1 MKILKRFELES
12 NPVNKEFLI
21 LTYLIILLFFSPFR
35 VFADNLQEVKLTNS
49 NRVNIQKI
57 KKTLVGEIKNE
68 IQHYSDIHGWKK
80 VVPNIKVNI
89 PKAITSLPQCPA
101 PVRFTAQ
108 DNQQQPIG
116 RLKKQITC
124 ESSTVNW
131 RLNATVYVQL
141 TLPVMVAR
149 TLIHRDEIITR
160 DMLDSKKLQLKA
172 PKSII
177 TNVDQVIGLHTN
189 RRIRQGQLI
198 TENLLKKP
206 FLINKGDQV
215 LIVAKKGKFEAST
228 KGVALDHGKMKEQI
242 KVENTANQKVIHA
255 RVFAQGKVE
264 TIF

>member
-1 MKILKRFELES
+1 MLKILEVVS
-12 NPVNKEFLI
+12 NPAKKAFVS
-21 LTYLIILLFFSPFR
+21 LTYLIILVIFLPFS
-35 VFADNLQEVKLTNS
+35 VFADNLQEVKLITSNS
-49 NRVNIQKI
+49 VNIQKI
-57 KKTLVGEIKNE
+57 KSALVDEIKNE

-80 VVPNIKVNI
+80 VVPNINVNI
-89 PKAITSLPQCPA
+89 PKAISSLPHCPE

-108 DNQQQPIG
+108 DNQSQPVG
-116 RLKKQITC
+116 RLKRQVKC
-124 ESSTVNW
+124 ESPTVNW

-149 TLIHRDEIITR
+149 TLIHRDEVITM

-172 PKSII
+172 PKNII
-177 TNVDQVIGLHTN
+177 TDADQVIGLHAI

-198 TENLLKKP
+198 TENVLKKP

-228 KGVALDHGKMKEQI
+228 KGMALEHGKMYEQI
-242 KVENTANQKVIHA
+242 KVENTATQKVIHA
-255 RVFAQGKVE
+255 RVVAQGKVE